1 MKHKI
6 LAALLCV
13 SMLFGLAACSASG
26 GNTPPPAPSGAG
38 TSDAPAAGGAVGA
51 SISCPVNMTPKAE
64 NKYPYMGVS
73 FELPEKLLNA
83 VLDNIVFM
91 RPNEDVEYTDLSG
104 NAPLPEGWQPT
115 SENTI
120 LHSGYIEFLFLPEGM
135 RENAP
140 YIGMENPMSYEEYLS
155 WITEALPMARIE
167 MFRKTDFQD
176 TMLETDGFTSH
187 EKLGENSQYVYYLSI
202 NEVADDQTEEAVE
215 LFALTA
221 GLVDNITISETR
233 MDDGYF
239 GITTPE
245 VIIAAQVGN
254 FQAQTL
260 DGNAVDQSIFADAKL
275 TMINVWTTWC
285 GSCVDEMPDLEI
297 ISGQLKDMDAQLIG
311 VVYDTYDPREQIN
324 EEMLELAQRIV
335 ERTGVTFPTLIP
347 DTQLMD
353 GLLQGMLG
361 YPTTFFV
368 DSQGNLVGDPVLGSN
383 SAENWMQLIQ
393 ERLAEVNE

>member
-6 LAALLCV
+6 LTTLLFL
-13 SMLFGLAACSASG
+13 SMLLGLAACSTTG
-26 GNTPPPAPSGAG
+26 GNTPPPAPSGEG

-285 GSCVDEMPDLEI
+285 GSCVDEMPDLET
-297 ISGQLKDMDAQLIG
+297 ISGQLNDIDAQLIS

-383 SAENWMQLIQ
+383 SAEDWMQLIQ
-393 ERLAEVNE
+393 ERLAEVNG

>member
-6 LAALLCV
+6 LTTLLFL
-13 SMLFGLAACSASG
+13 SMLLGLAACSTTG
-26 GNTPPPAPSGAG
+26 GNTPPPAPSGEG

-83 VLDNIVFM
+83 VLDNIVFI

-285 GSCVDEMPDLEI
+285 GSCVDEMPDLET
-297 ISGQLKDMDAQLIG
+297 ISGQLNDIDAQLIS

-383 SAENWMQLIQ
+383 SAEDWMQLIQ
-393 ERLAEVNE
+393 ERLAEVNG